1 MTPLQEAVMKL
12 TPLDIQQQQFTM
24 RFRGF
29 DVREVDLFLEQM
41 ANTFEQLHRENEALK
56 EEILRLRRESQGLK
70 KREETFKRAMIHSQK
85 VLDNMREN
93 AEKQAE
99 LIVAEA
105 EIKGD
110 KIVHRA
116 QNRLNHLQEDIT
128 ELRRQRVQIEV
139 EINAIIE
146 AHAKLLKISRE
157 SMQAADDK
165 DDKVAILSNSST

>member
-1 MTPLQEAVMKL
+1 MKL
-12 TPLDIQQQQFTM
+12 TPLDIQQQQFAM

-41 ANTFEQLHRENEALK
+41 ASTFEQLQRDNETLK

-70 KREETFKRAMIHSQK
+70 KREETFRRAMIHSQK
-85 VLDNMREN
+85 VLENMKGN

-99 LIVAEA
+99 LIIAEA
-105 EIKGD
+105 EIKAD
-110 KIVHRA
+110 KIVNHA

-139 EINAIIE
+139 EINAVIE
-146 AHAKLLKISRE
+146 AHAKLPKIGQD
-157 SMQAADDK
+157 SMRTADANDA
-165 DDKVAILSNSST
+165 KVAILSSSAP